1 MERVCRLIASLIAV
15 VQVTAWAPRV
25 CRQRKS
31 SLQWSKYAEVA
42 WEDANP
48 LLRLTECLTQSSASN
63 TYNLASPREWLEYL
77 EVQVGSGAYT
87 VLRCDYNLRERTWET
102 WGQDFHAHRLCE
114 SLECLTS
121 GQFGNGAFEQAGID
135 SEEIISCLLESA
147 GCALDKKH
155 SGVDDDRKCTVM
167 MTLLW
172 QPLRSQILVRG
183 HGFSSEVASSVLDYN
198 PNPISTTIAVSSD
211 GRRQIPNRHELHPQ
225 AKLSSWCRQRRP
237 LEKAF
242 KVGDTAE
249 VILTQTINK
258 EIYLLEGL
266 TSNLFVIYPGGILRT
281 SDEDSVLGGYARK
294 LVIDCAHKCGLEVDI
309 GPIPM
314 DESHLWEEMF
324 LTSAVKLII
333 PVREIKMIQ
342 QSSDGG
348 TELKDLWSPISGTDQ
363 TIWRLLYEQML
374 LDNRVLSS

>member
-1 MERVCRLIASLIAV
+1 M
-15 VQVTAWAPRV
+15 
-25 CRQRKS
+25 
-31 SLQWSKYAEVA
+31 EVA
-42 WEDANP
+42 WEDTNP
-48 LLRLTECLTQSSASN
+48 SLRLTECITESSASN
-63 TYNLASPREWLEYL
+63 TYDLASPREWLEYL

-121 GQFGNGAFEQAGID
+121 GQFSNWAFEQAGID

-147 GCALDKKH
+147 GCAFDKKH
-155 SGVDDDRKCTVM
+155 SGVDDDQKCMLM

-183 HGFSSEVASSVLDYN
+183 HGFSNEVASRVVDYN
-198 PNPISTTIAVSSD
+198 PDPISTTIAVSFD
-211 GRRQIPNRHELHPQ
+211 GRRPTPNRYELHPQ

-237 LEKAF
+237 LEDEF

-249 VILTQTINK
+249 VILTQTVNK
-258 EIYLLEGL
+258 AIYLLEGL

-281 SDEDSVLGGYARK
+281 SDDVSVLGGYARK
-294 LVIDCAHKCGLEVDI
+294 LVIDSAHKCGLEVDI

-314 DESHLWEEMF
+314 DESHLWEEIF
-324 LTSAVKLII
+324 LTSAVRLIL
-333 PVREIKMIQ
+333 PVREINMVQ
-342 QSSDGG
+342 QSLDGV
-348 TELKDLWSPISGTDQ
+348 TELKQLWSPISGTDQ